1 MAQPPKKV
9 TPSRMAQPPKK
20 PVDKKPRFGVEGS
33 TKPKTPKDKQSL
45 KDAKQLADSL
55 NSSSRAEAGDD
66 ALMKGNYK
74 KGGKVKSCKMKCG
87 GKVKG
92 KK

>member
-1 MAQPPKKV
+1 
-9 TPSRMAQPPKK
+9 MAQPPKK
-20 PVDKKPRFGVEGS
+20 PVDKKPRFGVEGP
-33 TKPKTPKDKQSL
+33 KPKN
-45 KDAKQLADSL
+45 AKQQQDQKNAKQVADSL

-66 ALMKGNYK
+66 AIMKGDYK
-74 KGGKVKSCKMKCG
+74 KGGKVKCAKMKCG